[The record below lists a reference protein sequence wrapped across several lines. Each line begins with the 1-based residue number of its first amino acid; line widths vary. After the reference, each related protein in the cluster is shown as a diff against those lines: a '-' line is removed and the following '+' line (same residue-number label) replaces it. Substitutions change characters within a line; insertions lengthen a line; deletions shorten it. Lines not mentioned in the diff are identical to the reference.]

1 MSRGL
6 VLIAALPPL
15 PLIENTVT
23 VEAIAE
29 KENALAASALIGKVE
44 NREQNDA
51 ATEARKR
58 IKGLA
63 GDFDRERKRITDPL
77 VEMQRTFIRTVEP
90 HIDELKREDGRLE
103 LLQKE
108 FALAEQRRVRE
119 EQLAQQRE
127 LQRIEADRQK
137 ALANATPEQAAVLT
151 EVINENA
158 ALKSRIESKPVE
170 VTRSRGQTNRKFWR
184 ITQINDFQL
193 LKARPDLVRKIE
205 WDVVGIKQILD
216 AGQTLPGVTA
226 EEDLKISTRGNA
238 KPLIDV

>member
-77 VEMQRTFIRTVEP
+77 VEMQRIFIRTVEP

-103 LLQKE
+103 LLQKD

-119 EQLAQQRE
+119 EQAAQQRE
-127 LQRIEADRQK
+127 LERIEAERK
-137 ALANATPEQAAVLT
+137 AALATATPEQAVI
-151 EVINENA
+151 INENA
-158 ALKSRIESKPVE
+158 DLKSRIEAKPVE
-170 VTRSRGQTNRKFWR
+170 VTRSRGQTNRKVWK

-193 LKARPDLVRKIE
+193 MKVRPDLIRKIE